1 VPAVIAKGFSSGD
14 RVQNK
19 ISPYT
24 ATWREKFVLK
34 NLCYSASSQTRVA
47 V

>member
-19 ISPYT
+19 TSPYT
-24 ATWREKFVLK
+24 ATWRENFALK
-34 NLCYSASSQTRVA
+34 NLCYSALSQARVD